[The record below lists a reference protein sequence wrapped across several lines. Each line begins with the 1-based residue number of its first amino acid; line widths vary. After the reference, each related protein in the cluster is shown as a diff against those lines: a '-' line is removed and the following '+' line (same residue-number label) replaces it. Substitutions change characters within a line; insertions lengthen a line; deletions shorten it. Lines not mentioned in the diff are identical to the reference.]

1 MSSTSRISEGG
12 QTPSLAEYGRMI
24 WRRRV
29 VVGVSLVLG
38 LLAGLVLLPAVAHER
53 AGYAATVR
61 LDVKPIDS
69 DVASTGGKSW
79 RDRLSSSSGN
89 RISDAGVMEDTLRLL
104 GPRADQL
111 AAARGVDP
119 ADRPVALAQRLVAT
133 PVAGTTRIDVSYSD
147 PNPQLAE
154 AMVSTYANA
163 FVKARNEQ
171 VAGLQKRTVDA
182 LTAQA
187 NALHDLVVR
196 WSRQVDAERRASLTG
211 SASTLSSTELDVATR
226 RYQAKA
232 EQIDKINNSAVLNGT
247 PTAIAGPVVLG
258 PLSGGTSR
266 TLLLAIGLVLG
277 LVCGVA
283 AALLLEAFRTRLVS
297 PDEVE
302 EAAGAPVVAAI
313 PRQGRATKGITV
325 IEQPHGPAAEGY
337 MRARAALQLRG
348 LGETTRT
355 LTVLSA
361 EPSSGKS
368 SLVANLACSL
378 ARQGSPTIVVSGD
391 LRRPRLD
398 RYFGLLGR
406 PGLAELLAG
415 TRNEPR
421 SLLVE
426 VDRNLFVLPSGQ
438 TDRNPAELLLG
449 ARLPDVIRSLGD
461 VGVVLVDTPPS
472 QLSADALAL
481 ASATDA
487 SVLVARAGHTK
498 REDLEDLVDN
508 LRQLGLQR
516 LGVVLLGA
524 RTPLSSY
531 QTQHYVRE
539 GNEMRA
545 RERTGRGRDERART
559 IERPAASPQAST
571 DASRDVPVRPQGP
584 RTS

>member
-1 MSSTSRISEGG
+1 
-12 QTPSLAEYGRMI
+12 
-24 WRRRV
+24 
-29 VVGVSLVLG
+29 
-38 LLAGLVLLPAVAHER
+38 
-53 AGYAATVR
+53 
-61 LDVKPIDS
+61 
-69 DVASTGGKSW
+69 
-79 RDRLSSSSGN
+79 
-89 RISDAGVMEDTLRLL
+89 
-104 GPRADQL
+104 
-111 AAARGVDP
+111 
-119 ADRPVALAQRLVAT
+119 
-133 PVAGTTRIDVSYSD
+133 
-147 PNPQLAE
+147 
-154 AMVSTYANA
+154 MVSTYANA

-171 VAGLQKRTVDA
+171 VAALQKRTVNA

-211 SASTLSSTELDVATR
+211 TASTLSSTELDVATR

-232 EQIDKINNSAVLNGT
+232 DEIDKINNSAVLDGT
-247 PTAIAGPVVLG
+247 PTAIAGPVVVGSLT
-258 PLSGGTSR
+258 GGTSR
-266 TLLLAIGLVLG
+266 TLLIAIGLVLG
-277 LVCGVA
+277 LVGGVA

-348 LGETTRT
+348 VGETTRT

-361 EPSSGKS
+361 EPASGKS

-378 ARQGSPTIVVSGD
+378 ARQGNPTIVVSGD

-406 PGLAELLAG
+406 PVLAELLAG

-461 VGVVLVDTPPS
+461 IGVVLVDTPPA
-472 QLSADALAL
+472 QLAADALAL

-508 LRQLGLQR
+508 LRQLGLR
-516 LGVVLLGA
+516 RIGVVLLGA
-524 RTPLSSY
+524 RSPLSSY
-531 QTQHYVRE
+531 QTQRYVRE
-539 GNEMRA
+539 SAPGSAATSGRA
-545 RERTGRGRDERART
+545 GSARPRRRRRRPTPPGTSPSARRDRGPAEPPPLPPPRRAQARRRETTPPSGGSHESARH
-559 IERPAASPQAST
+559 R
-571 DASRDVPVRPQGP
+571 RR
-584 RTS
+584 RLR